1 MPGEALGMPGYIRLG
16 YISDDVA
23 TLREGIRRIIEFG
36 DAYAARAAAGK
47 R

>member
-1 MPGEALGMPGYIRLG
+1 VPGFIRIG

-23 TLREGIRRIIEFG
+23 TLRDGVRRIIEFG
-36 DAYAARAAAGK
+36 DNYQGAAR